1 MPSTETVLAIWNGS
15 GTAKG
20 DRKRK
25 RFIMV
30 PSSAGPKGVLSF
42 GSFIQQVGLGFCSR
56 PGHSVFG
63 SVLVRFLGF

>member
-1 MPSTETVLAIWNGS
+1 MSRKMPSTEIVLAIWNGS

-30 PSSAGPKGVLSF
+30 PSSAGPKGGLSF
-42 GSFIQQVGLGFCSR
+42 GSFI
-56 PGHSVFG
+56 
-63 SVLVRFLGF
+63 